1 MPFCPKC
8 KAEYV
13 EGVETC
19 PDCQVSLVQEPPPED
34 DVEYIDLVELQRVP
48 DEVSGVM
55 MKGILEN
62 SGVNVILRAAKIPW
76 YDGIASTWS
85 TYYWG
90 TLLVP
95 REELERSRRILDEYI
110 KSLEDKSLEE
120 ELDEE
125 QT

>member
-8 KAEYV
+8 RSEYV
-13 EGVETC
+13 EGVDIC
-19 PDCQVSLVQEPPPED
+19 PECKLALVPELPPKDEFD
-34 DVEYIDLVELQRVP
+34 YVDLVELKKVP

-62 SGVNVILRAAKIPW
+62 NGIDVILRAAKIPW

-90 TLLVP
+90 KLLVP
-95 REELERSRRILDEYI
+95 KSELARANKILGEY
-110 KSLEDKSLEE
+110 LESVEGENLQDKEPG
-120 ELDEE
+120 DG
-125 QT
+125 